1 MIRLMPRTLF
11 AQMLAILLAGLAV
24 SYVAGTWIFAADRQA
39 AVRALGGFAATQRIA
54 NLARLIDEA
63 PPVWRARIVAAASD
77 ATLRVSLDTTAPAV
91 RPSDAARTIAAALA
105 AQLPPTL
112 ARSLRVAVRGATGM
126 PSAGGGMMHAMP
138 MAASM
143 MGDFVR
149 WRTLTAVMR
158 LDDGQWLSFA
168 ATLPE
173 AGAPASWRF
182 LTALASMA
190 AIVLLS
196 SVWAMR
202 RVTAPLALL
211 ADAADRLGRDV
222 NAPPIAEAGSVE
234 MREAARGFN
243 EMQTRV
249 QGVIAART
257 RLLAALSHDLRT
269 PLTLLRLR
277 TESLAEGEERER
289 MLGSIAELEAMI
301 AATLQL
307 ARDEAAS
314 EPRKRTDLAA
324 LVGAM
329 VDDMADTGRPVRL
342 LAVESV
348 VLDCRSMALR
358 RAVGNLIDNAIRY
371 AGAAEVS
378 VQASPDA
385 VTIVVEDRGPGIP
398 QAERQGVF
406 EPFHRLDPSRSR
418 DTGGVGLGLA
428 IARAA
433 ARAHGGDIL
442 LADRPGGGLRV
453 ELRLPR
459 VGSDVIGDRGV
470 RDGAH
475 R

>member
-1 MIRLMPRTLF
+1 MIRLVPRTLF
-11 AQMLAILLAGLAV
+11 AQMLAILFAGLAV

-77 ATLRVSLDTTAPAV
+77 ATLRVSLDTTAPALP
-91 RPSDAARTIAAALA
+91 PSDAARRIAAALA
-105 AQLPPTL
+105 VQLPPAL
-112 ARSLRVAVRGATGM
+112 AHSLRVAVRGATFM
-126 PSAGGGMMHAMP
+126 PPPGGGMMHAMP

-149 WRTLTAVMR
+149 WRTLSATMR

-173 AGAPASWRF
+173 AAAPASWRF
-182 LTALASMA
+182 LAALASMA

-196 SVWAMR
+196 SVWATR

-211 ADAADRLGRDV
+211 AGAADRLGHDV
-222 NAPPIAEAGSVE
+222 NSPPIAEAGSVE
-234 MREAARGFN
+234 MREAARAFN
-243 EMQTRV
+243 GMQRRV

-277 TESLAEGEERER
+277 TEALAEGEERDR
-289 MLGSIAELEAMI
+289 MLGTIFELEAMI
-301 AATLQL
+301 AATLPL

-329 VDDMADTGRPVRL
+329 VDDMADAGRPVRL
-342 LAVESV
+342 VASEPV
-348 VLDCRSMALR
+348 VLDCRPMALR

-378 VQASPDA
+378 VRASRDA
-385 VTIVVEDRGPGIP
+385 ARVVVEDRGPGIP
-398 QAERQGVF
+398 QAERQAVF

-433 ARAHGGDIL
+433 AIANSGDII
-442 LADRPGGGLRV
+442 LADRPGGGLQV
-453 ELRLPR
+453 ELRLPW
-459 VGSDVIGDRGV
+459 GGTDVIGDAGEPDAADR
-470 RDGAH
+470 
-475 R
+475 